1 MLLFLKNV
9 EKISVG
15 VWIGKENQGGISPR
29 RAQTPNMY
37 YCASIESLTP
47 ELKSLRAFVTTA
59 EAAAKL
65 AASTK
70 DAEGVAQQQTI
81 DYTLTIRSTWK
92 NDAQNA
98 NVVFNGKLIV
108 SDKPN
113 NNYNNTE
120 HGEYAVN
127 LIEKWIVCNQ
137 LGVGNLHISQPI
149 KTIYI

>member
-1 MLLFLKNV
+1 MRKYQLEYGLVKKIRLKDRQDLPKHQIFTTV
-9 EKISVG
+9 QVLK
-15 VWIGKENQGGISPR
+15 P
-29 RAQTPNMY
+29 
-37 YCASIESLTP
+37 LTP
-47 ELKSLRAFVTTA
+47 QLKSLRAFVTTA

-98 NVVFNGKLIV
+98 NVVFNDKLIV

-127 LIEKWIVCNQ
+127 MIENGLFATNW
-137 LGVGNLHISQPI
+137 GVGNLHILQPI
-149 KTIYI
+149 KTICI